1 MKEPL
6 VSRVLAKVAKRAG
19 VKINLEP
26 EWGVVGQIILP
37 GGQKRYF
44 RNAAVDLNLLGAAK
58 VASDKGYASYFMQR
72 MGYAVVPGKAF
83 YSDALCKALKSKQN
97 SLAAWRY
104 AKKIGLPVIVK
115 PNSRAQ
121 GVGVSKI
128 YTRKEFERAVKFIF
142 TKDNV
147 MLVQQALTGQDYR
160 VVVLDKEVISAYE
173 RIPLTV
179 IGDGRKTVVQLLAAL
194 QRKFKKSGRDTVINP
209 KDFRIRAKL
218 ARENLR
224 PTSIPAKGRKLVLLD
239 NANLSAGGM
248 AVDVTETM
256 HPGFKN
262 LAVRLTKD
270 MGLRYCGVDLM
281 VSGDITAPPRKYW
294 ILEINDTPGLDHY
307 VSLGKKQARIVNNL
321 YLKVLRAM
329 KKS

>member
-19 VKINLEP
+19 VKIHLEP
-26 EWGVVGQIILP
+26 EWGVVGQIVLP
-37 GGQKRYF
+37 GGKKMYF
-44 RNAAVDLNLLGAAK
+44 RNAAVDLNLLGAAR

-72 MGYAVVPGKAF
+72 MGYPVVPGKTF
-83 YSDALCKALKSKQN
+83 FSDALCKTLKSKRN
-97 SLAAWRY
+97 SAAAWRY

-115 PNSRAQ
+115 PNSRSQ

-128 YTRKEFERAVKFIF
+128 YARKEFKRAVKFIF
-142 TKDNV
+142 TKDSV
-147 MLVQQALTGQDYR
+147 MLVQRALTGKDYR

-179 IGDGRKTVVQLLAAL
+179 TGDGRRTVAQLLTAL
-194 QRKFKKSGRDTVINP
+194 QRQFKKSGRDTVINP
-209 KDFRIRAKL
+209 KDFRIRTKL
-218 ARENLR
+218 TRENLR
-224 PTSIPAKGRKLVLLD
+224 ITSIPAKGRQLVLLD

-248 AVDVTETM
+248 AVDVTEAM
-256 HPGFKN
+256 HSGFKK
-262 LAVRLTKD
+262 LAVRLTRD

-281 VSGDITAPPRKYW
+281 VPGDITAPPRKYW

-307 VSLGKKQARIVNNL
+307 VSLGAKQVRIVHNL

-329 KKS
+329 KRT